1 MILNQIINIIESFI
15 GIYFIDKLSNKDY
28 EHRYIYIILFTALS
42 YLLVTL
48 YDIYHINNN
57 VFIIIDIML
66 YYLFASLTSKSSYSV
81 NIFNAFMVWVI
92 LTFSNSLA
100 IFISKIVYYNNY
112 PDITIETAIV
122 SKIIYFISAYY
133 ISKTIKKYQ
142 HQASKTLWYINIVLA
157 CLIIIHVELFDII
170 FETVSLS
177 PNIIFGLLIIMILSI
192 VVFCIFNEYLKYQ
205 KEKHFLELELQHQKD
220 NYKNIINNDKKIK
233 KIKHDLNHILLSTIY
248 CIQNDNPQKALI
260 YLKEKLNET
269 NLKNIYD
276 ISNKEFSFI
285 LNYYKDKIDKYGIE
299 LIVTNQM
306 EITPFDT
313 IDFFVVI
320 GNLLDNAIENI
331 NSDYKKIIIHIYQDQ
346 QYTTIIIKNTYN
358 SNSILKDGAV
368 TSKKDKQNHGI
379 GLMNVKGIIRQY
391 KGILTIDYDD
401 LFYKC
406 MIKVPIKASSK
417 SKRSLKL

>member
-15 GIYFIDKLSNKDY
+15 GIYFIDKLSDKDY
-28 EHRYIYIILFTALS
+28 KHRYIYIILFTFLS

-57 VFIIIDIML
+57 LFILIDIML
-66 YYLFASLTSKSSYSV
+66 YYIFASITRKNSHAI

-112 PDITIETAIV
+112 PGITIETIIV

-133 ISKTIKKYQ
+133 ISRTIKKYQ
-142 HQASKTLWYINIVLA
+142 HHTSKTLWYINIVLA

-170 FETVSLS
+170 FETVTLT
-177 PNIIFGLLIIMILSI
+177 PNTIFELLIVMILSI
-192 VVFCIFNEYLKYQ
+192 VIFCIFNEYSKYQ

-220 NYKNIINNDKKIK
+220 NYQNIVDNDKKIK

-248 CIQNDNPQKALI
+248 CIQNDNSQEALE
-260 YLKEKLNET
+260 YLKDKLNET
-269 NLKNIYD
+269 NLKSVYD
-276 ISNKEFSFI
+276 ISNKEFNFI

-313 IDFFVVI
+313 IDFFIVI

-331 NSDYKKIIIHIYQDQ
+331 NPDYKKIIIHIYQDQ

-358 SNSILKDGAV
+358 PNSILKDGAV

-379 GLMNVKGIIRQY
+379 GLKNVKSIIKQY
-391 KGILTIDYDD
+391 NGILIIDHDD

-406 MIKVPIKASSK
+406 MIKVPIKTSSK
-417 SKRSLKL
+417 NKKALKL

>member
-1 MILNQIINIIESFI
+1 MLVNQIINIIESFI
-15 GIYFIDKLSNKDY
+15 GIYFIDRLSDKNYKY
-28 EHRYIYIILFTALS
+28 RYTYIILFTSLS

-48 YDIYHINNN
+48 YDIYYIDNNI
-57 VFIIIDIML
+57 FLIIDIL
-66 YYLFASLTSKSSYSV
+66 VYYTFASLTRKNSYSV

-100 IFISKIVYYNNY
+100 IFISKIVYYDNY
-112 PDITIETAIV
+112 PGITIETAIV

-142 HQASKTLWYINIVLA
+142 HHASKTLWYINIVLA

-192 VVFCIFNEYLKYQ
+192 VVFCIFNEYSKYQ
-205 KEKHFLELELQHQKD
+205 REKHFLESELQHQKD
-220 NYKNIINNDKKIK
+220 NYQNIVDNDKKIK

-248 CIQNDNPQKALI
+248 CIENNNSQEALN

-269 NLKNIYD
+269 NLKNVYD
-276 ISNKEFSFI
+276 INNKEFNFI
-285 LNYYKDKIDKYGIE
+285 LNYYKDKLDKHGIE

-313 IDFFVVI
+313 IDFFIVI

-331 NSDYKKIIIHIYQDQ
+331 NPDYKKIIIHIYQDQ
-346 QYTTIIIKNTYN
+346 QYTTIIIKNTYD
-358 SNSILKDGAV
+358 SNSILKEGAV

-379 GLMNVKGIIRQY
+379 GLKSIKGIIRQY
-391 KGILTIDYDD
+391 NGILIIDHDD

-406 MIKVPIKASSK
+406 MIKVPVKTVSK
-417 SKRSLKL
+417 NKRPIGL

>member
-1 MILNQIINIIESFI
+1 MLVNQIINIIESFI
-15 GIYFIDKLSNKDY
+15 GIYFIDRLSDKNYKY
-28 EHRYIYIILFTALS
+28 RYTYIILFTSLS

-48 YDIYHINNN
+48 YDIYYIDNNI
-57 VFIIIDIML
+57 FLIIDIL
-66 YYLFASLTSKSSYSV
+66 VYYTFASLTRKNSYSV

-100 IFISKIVYYNNY
+100 IFISKIVYYDNY
-112 PDITIETAIV
+112 PGITIETAIV

-142 HQASKTLWYINIVLA
+142 HHASKTLWYINIVLA

-192 VVFCIFNEYLKYQ
+192 VVFCIFNEYSKYQ
-205 KEKHFLELELQHQKD
+205 REKHFLESELQHQKD
-220 NYKNIINNDKKIK
+220 NYQNIVDNDKKIK

-248 CIQNDNPQKALI
+248 CIENNNSQEALN

-269 NLKNIYD
+269 NLKNVYD
-276 ISNKEFSFI
+276 INNKEFNFI
-285 LNYYKDKIDKYGIE
+285 LNYYKDKIDKHGIE

-313 IDFFVVI
+313 IDFFIVI

-331 NSDYKKIIIHIYQDQ
+331 NPDYKKIIIHIYQDQ
-346 QYTTIIIKNTYN
+346 QYTTIIIKNTYD
-358 SNSILKDGAV
+358 SNSILKEGAV

-379 GLMNVKGIIRQY
+379 GLKSIKGIIRQY
-391 KGILTIDYDD
+391 NGILIIDHDD

-406 MIKVPIKASSK
+406 MIKVPVKTVSK
-417 SKRSLKL
+417 NKRALKL

>member
-1 MILNQIINIIESFI
+1 MLVNQIINIIESFI
-15 GIYFIDKLSNKDY
+15 GIYFIDRLSDKNYKY
-28 EHRYIYIILFTALS
+28 RYTYIILFASLS

-48 YDIYHINNN
+48 YDIYYIDNNI
-57 VFIIIDIML
+57 FLIIDIL
-66 YYLFASLTSKSSYSV
+66 VYYTFASLTRKNSYSV

-100 IFISKIVYYNNY
+100 IFISKIVYYDNY
-112 PDITIETAIV
+112 PGITIETAIV

-142 HQASKTLWYINIVLA
+142 HHASKTLWYINIVLA

-192 VVFCIFNEYLKYQ
+192 VVFCIFNEYSKYQ
-205 KEKHFLELELQHQKD
+205 REKHFLESELQHQKD
-220 NYKNIINNDKKIK
+220 NYQNIVDNDKKIK

-248 CIQNDNPQKALI
+248 CIENNNSQEALN

-269 NLKNIYD
+269 NLKNVYD
-276 ISNKEFSFI
+276 INNKEFNFI
-285 LNYYKDKIDKYGIE
+285 LNYYKDKIDKHGIE

-313 IDFFVVI
+313 IDFFIVI

-331 NSDYKKIIIHIYQDQ
+331 NPDYKKIIIHIYQDQ
-346 QYTTIIIKNTYN
+346 QYTTIIIKNTYD
-358 SNSILKDGAV
+358 SNSILKEGAV

-379 GLMNVKGIIRQY
+379 GLKSIKGIIRQY
-391 KGILTIDYDD
+391 NGILIIDHDD

-406 MIKVPIKASSK
+406 MIKVPVKTVSK
-417 SKRSLKL
+417 NKRALKL

>member
-1 MILNQIINIIESFI
+1 MLVNQIINIIESFI
-15 GIYFIDKLSNKDY
+15 GIYFIDRLSDKNYKY
-28 EHRYIYIILFTALS
+28 RYTYIILFTSLS

-48 YDIYHINNN
+48 YDIYYIDNNI
-57 VFIIIDIML
+57 FLIIDIL
-66 YYLFASLTSKSSYSV
+66 VYYTFASLTRKNSYSV

-100 IFISKIVYYNNY
+100 IFISKIVYYDNY
-112 PDITIETAIV
+112 PGITIETAIV

-142 HQASKTLWYINIVLA
+142 HHASKTLWYINIVLA

-192 VVFCIFNEYLKYQ
+192 VVFCIFNEYSKYQ
-205 KEKHFLELELQHQKD
+205 REKHFLESELQHQKD
-220 NYKNIINNDKKIK
+220 NYQNIVDNDKKIK

-248 CIQNDNPQKALI
+248 CIENNNSQEALN

-269 NLKNIYD
+269 NLKNVYD
-276 ISNKEFSFI
+276 INNKEFNFI
-285 LNYYKDKIDKYGIE
+285 LNYYKDKIDKHGIE

-313 IDFFVVI
+313 IDFFIVI

-331 NSDYKKIIIHIYQDQ
+331 NPDYKKIIIHIYQDQ
-346 QYTTIIIKNTYN
+346 QYNTIIIKNTYD
-358 SNSILKDGAV
+358 SNSILKEGAV

-379 GLMNVKGIIRQY
+379 GLKSIKGIIRQY
-391 KGILTIDYDD
+391 NGILIIDHDD

-406 MIKVPIKASSK
+406 MIKVPVKTVSK
-417 SKRSLKL
+417 NKRALKL

>member
-1 MILNQIINIIESFI
+1 MLVNQIINIIESFI
-15 GIYFIDKLSNKDY
+15 GIYFIDRLSDKNYKY
-28 EHRYIYIILFTALS
+28 RYTYIILFTSLS

-48 YDIYHINNN
+48 YDIYYIDNNI
-57 VFIIIDIML
+57 FLIIDIL
-66 YYLFASLTSKSSYSV
+66 VYYTFASLTRKNSYSV

-100 IFISKIVYYNNY
+100 IFISKIVYYDNY
-112 PDITIETAIV
+112 PGITIETAIV

-142 HQASKTLWYINIVLA
+142 HHASKTLWYINIVLA

-192 VVFCIFNEYLKYQ
+192 VVFCIFNEYSKYQ
-205 KEKHFLELELQHQKD
+205 REKHFLESELQHQKD
-220 NYKNIINNDKKIK
+220 NYQNIVDNDKKIK

-248 CIQNDNPQKALI
+248 CIENNNSQEALN

-269 NLKNIYD
+269 NLKNVYD
-276 ISNKEFSFI
+276 INNKEFNFI
-285 LNYYKDKIDKYGIE
+285 LNYYKDKLDKHGIE

-313 IDFFVVI
+313 IDFFIVI

-331 NSDYKKIIIHIYQDQ
+331 NPDYKKIIIHIYQDQ
-346 QYTTIIIKNTYN
+346 QYTTIIIKNTYD
-358 SNSILKDGAV
+358 SNSILKEGAV

-379 GLMNVKGIIRQY
+379 GLKSIKGIIRQY
-391 KGILTIDYDD
+391 NGILIIDHDD

-406 MIKVPIKASSK
+406 MIKVPVKTVSK
-417 SKRSLKL
+417 NKRALKL

>member
-112 PDITIETAIV
+112 PGITIETAIV

-220 NYKNIINNDKKIK
+220 NYQNIINNDKKIK

-248 CIQNDNPQKALI
+248 C
-260 YLKEKLNET
+260 
-269 NLKNIYD
+269 
-276 ISNKEFSFI
+276 
-285 LNYYKDKIDKYGIE
+285 
-299 LIVTNQM
+299 
-306 EITPFDT
+306 
-313 IDFFVVI
+313 
-320 GNLLDNAIENI
+320 
-331 NSDYKKIIIHIYQDQ
+331 
-346 QYTTIIIKNTYN
+346 
-358 SNSILKDGAV
+358 
-368 TSKKDKQNHGI
+368 
-379 GLMNVKGIIRQY
+379 
-391 KGILTIDYDD
+391 
-401 LFYKC
+401 
-406 MIKVPIKASSK
+406 
-417 SKRSLKL
+417 